1 MVRMRKW
8 CNLGLHTEVVLEKW
22 IASRGA
28 CESGVGAVFP
38 LAAAAGTEKE
48 ERNRKIAT
56 VPPRTPSMI
65 MSILGWEAVM
75 LDRCVFVEVMVG
87 LFELVVG

>member
-1 MVRMRKW
+1 MVRMEKW
-8 CNLGLHTEVVLEKW
+8 CNLGLHTEAVLEKW
-22 IASRGA
+22 IASRGV

-38 LAAAAGTEKE
+38 LAAAGTEKE

-56 VPPRTPSMI
+56 VPPRTMPMI

-75 LDRCVFVEVMVG
+75 LDPCVFVEVMVG